1 MRILV
6 IGGAGYI
13 GSHVVKELVNQG
25 HEVVVLD
32 DLSTGHR
39 QALKGST
46 DYADYADY
54 PSTISRSY
62 PCTIFRTYRAGGAG
76 ADYAEIKDK
85 VGEFI
90 KGDLGDRE
98 LLGQIFS
105 SRKIDCVMHF
115 AALSLVGESVKYP
128 LSYYDNNTAKTTRL
142 LMAMKDHGVN
152 KFILSSTAAV
162 YGEPNNIPI
171 FETDPTEPTNPYGKS
186 KLFIEEILEDC
197 HVAHGLKY
205 TSLRY
210 FNAAGADEEGEIG
223 EDHQPET
230 HLIPL
235 VLQVVLGQRECIEIY
250 GTDWDT
256 PDGTCIRDYIHVTD
270 LAEAHILASQRLMDG
285 GESTVYNLGC
295 QRGYSVKEIIDIARK
310 VTGQP
315 IPDEEAGRRPGD
327 PARLVASSDKIKE
340 GLGWSPHFDDP
351 EKIIA
356 TAWKWHKAHPNG
368 FGN

>member
-1 MRILV
+1 
-6 IGGAGYI
+6 
-13 GSHVVKELVNQG
+13 
-25 HEVVVLD
+25 
-32 DLSTGHR
+32 
-39 QALKGST
+39 
-46 DYADYADY
+46 
-54 PSTISRSY
+54 
-62 PCTIFRTYRAGGAG
+62 
-76 ADYAEIKDK
+76 
-85 VGEFI
+85 
-90 KGDLGDRE
+90 

-223 EDHQPET
+223 EDHSPET

-250 GTDWDT
+250 GTDWNT

-340 GLGWSPHFDDP
+340 ELGWSPRFDDP